1 MHKEFTTSFWQRA
14 YDSLLAQ
21 VRGQYLTQIK
31 AAEQW
36 ELALGD
42 LIKVWSRAKNTVSS
56 FFKNYWLPRRP
67 SKSVASSSSSSG

>member
-1 MHKEFTTSFWQRA
+1 MRKEFVTPFWQRA
-14 YDSLLAQ
+14 YDSLPAQ

-42 LIKVWSRAKNTVSS
+42 VIQLLSRVKTAIVKLFQAPSRAH
-56 FFKNYWLPRRP
+56 
-67 SKSVASSSSSSG
+67 